1 MYAVSVYIP
10 VHTRCL
16 CIYLYVRGVCVYTCM
31 YAVSVYTLHDLF
43 PFFSFNKHFT
53 PNQQLCF
60 LILILSFLFLFFLFL
75 FFLHW

>member
-1 MYAVSVYIP
+1 
-10 VHTRCL
+10 
-16 CIYLYVRGVCVYTCM
+16 M

-53 PNQQLCF
+53 PNQQLCL